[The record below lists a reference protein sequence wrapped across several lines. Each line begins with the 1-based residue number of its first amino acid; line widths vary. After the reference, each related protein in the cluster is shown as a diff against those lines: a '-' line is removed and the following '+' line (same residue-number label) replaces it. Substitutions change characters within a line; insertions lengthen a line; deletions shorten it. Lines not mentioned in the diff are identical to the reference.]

1 MARTRSGGPVQPR
14 NPKTPS
20 TKRAPGRRRRTTALC
35 AVLTALALLPAGC
48 WDHRPPETSA
58 FIIMLG
64 FDEDP
69 EDPAMTAVT
78 QLAIIPGAFAVGN
91 EGSVG
96 LDQTPFYLLS
106 DAAPTLESAQ
116 AAVFDHLSRL
126 PSLEHMD
133 AIVFGQDFARA
144 GRATEPAVAWAMR
157 HPQIRPD
164 TFVFVADG
172 PAQPFLDARPVLDPL
187 PGEAISALMK
197 HSDRVHFVFPM
208 RLYEFARTLLSP
220 RIDAAVPL
228 VGRVDPLSARV
239 PPGFSQR
246 AFVGATEGSEPA
258 DTQIQLLGMA
268 IFKGKRM
275 VGTLT
280 TDDGSGLRWIYGGNK
295 GILTI
300 PHPVQEGHYIVA
312 TSINSS
318 AKRRVRFENGRLV
331 LGIEVQA
338 VMDAWGEGIFEP
350 LAIAK
355 YAPAIERD
363 LAGMIEKNVRK
374 TMERLQELKADIFG
388 FGEELYR
395 SSPKEWDKVA
405 EVWDD
410 VYAGAALEIRA
421 RVTLRRTGLSR

>member
-1 MARTRSGGPVQPR
+1 
-14 NPKTPS
+14 
-20 TKRAPGRRRRTTALC
+20 
-35 AVLTALALLPAGC
+35 
-48 WDHRPPETSA
+48 
-58 FIIMLG
+58 
-64 FDEDP
+64 
-69 EDPAMTAVT
+69 
-78 QLAIIPGAFAVGN
+78 
-91 EGSVG
+91 
-96 LDQTPFYLLS
+96 
-106 DAAPTLESAQ
+106 
-116 AAVFDHLSRL
+116 
-126 PSLEHMD
+126 
-133 AIVFGQDFARA
+133 
-144 GRATEPAVAWAMR
+144 
-157 HPQIRPD
+157 
-164 TFVFVADG
+164 
-172 PAQPFLDARPVLDPL
+172 
-187 PGEAISALMK
+187 
-197 HSDRVHFVFPM
+197 
-208 RLYEFARTLLSP
+208 LYEFARTLLSP

-405 EVWDD
+405 EVWGGRRPRRGGPRR
-410 VYAGAALEIRA
+410 AGAAAPRSPAPEPPRRA
-421 RVTLRRTGLSR
+421 GTDAGAACRDRGLVDDGQNLGGLRLQRRPVAARFHVEPQQRLGV

>member
-1 MARTRSGGPVQPR
+1 
-14 NPKTPS
+14 
-20 TKRAPGRRRRTTALC
+20 
-35 AVLTALALLPAGC
+35 
-48 WDHRPPETSA
+48 
-58 FIIMLG
+58 
-64 FDEDP
+64 
-69 EDPAMTAVT
+69 
-78 QLAIIPGAFAVGN
+78 
-91 EGSVG
+91 
-96 LDQTPFYLLS
+96 
-106 DAAPTLESAQ
+106 
-116 AAVFDHLSRL
+116 
-126 PSLEHMD
+126 
-133 AIVFGQDFARA
+133 
-144 GRATEPAVAWAMR
+144 
-157 HPQIRPD
+157 
-164 TFVFVADG
+164 
-172 PAQPFLDARPVLDPL
+172 
-187 PGEAISALMK
+187 
-197 HSDRVHFVFPM
+197 
-208 RLYEFARTLLSP
+208 
-220 RIDAAVPL
+220 
-228 VGRVDPLSARV
+228 
-239 PPGFSQR
+239 
-246 AFVGATEGSEPA
+246 
-258 DTQIQLLGMA
+258 
-268 IFKGKRM
+268 KGKRM

-405 EVWDD
+405 EGGDD
-410 VYAGAALEIRA
+410 VYAGAALESRA
-421 RVTLRRTGLSR
+421 RVTLRRAGRTRGPARPTVRWGGPPRRRRGHGARGGAPPRRPAPGPRRPAGTEAGSACLDRGLVDDGQNLGGFLLQQRPVAPRFHVEPQQRLGVGLAHVEAPVVEGDAEAVDFLHAAPAAVAGLQPGDGVVGVGQPPVDLAADGVLGRPLRDELRQRPSLFGQQLRHQEPRNHAAVAVAEVPEIV